1 MTNLFKF
8 FVAVLMAMSI
18 GIATAADSY
27 RYSFATKKKTLAD
40 GSVVEQRW
48 KYTFINGKLRAKDK
62 ISESVQAV
70 PQPAVTYSYSTKIK
84 TLDDGSVV
92 SEKWMYTK
100 TDGKLTSKDLET
112 TTVITPAP
120 AVVEPVVTYSY
131 STKTKTLEDGSVVE
145 QRWKFTKTNGKLT
158 GKDIESATVITPAPV
173 VVVEAPVVS
182 YTCTSGS

>member
-18 GIATAADSY
+18 GIVSAAGWQQDNSY

-84 TLDDGSVV
+84 TLNDGSVV
-92 SEKWMYTK
+92 SEKWIYTK

-145 QRWKFTKTNGKLT
+145 QRWKFTKTDGKLNWPKT
-158 GKDIESATVITPAPV
+158 L
-173 VVVEAPVVS
+173 
-182 YTCTSGS
+182 